1 MVKIPTLLEMLK
13 SGVHFGH
20 QVSRWHPKMGKYI
33 FGKRNGVNVIDL
45 EKTQEKLEEALNFIK
60 DTAQKGGVILFLGT
74 KKQAQEIV
82 KKYAKE
88 CGTPYITE
96 RWLGGTITNFKV
108 ISKVLKKLKT
118 IESQKESGE
127 IKKYTKKEQLVITRE
142 AEKMDNLIGGIKD
155 LEKIPDVLFVVDVKK
170 NITAVKEAKIKNI
183 PIVALCDTNINPEI
197 VDYPIPANDDATKSI
212 EMIVSLIAEA
222 VKEGKKLAGEEAST
236 KKEEKKESAS
246 SEDKEVKSK
255 KLTQKKVKKEKV
267 KKEKNK

>member
-13 SGVHFGH
+13 AGVHFGH
-20 QVSRWHPKMGKYI
+20 QVSRWHPKMAKYI
-33 FGKRNGVNVIDL
+33 FGKRNGINVIDL

-60 DTAQKGGVILFLGT
+60 DAAQKGSVILFLGT

-88 CGTPYITE
+88 CGAPYITE
-96 RWLGGTITNFKV
+96 RWLGGTVTNFKV
-108 ISKVLKKLKT
+108 ISKVLKKLKKV
-118 IESQKESGE
+118 EAQKESGE

-170 NITAVKEAKIKNI
+170 NSTAIKEAKIKKI
-183 PIVALCDTNINPEI
+183 PIVAFCDTNINPEI

-212 EMIVSLIAEA
+212 EMIVSLVAEA
-222 VKEGKKLAGEEAST
+222 VKEGKKLAGKEAPA
-236 KKEEKKESAS
+236 KKEEKKPGHK
-246 SEDKEVKSK
+246 KEK
-255 KLTQKKVKKEKV
+255 KEEVKKEK
-267 KKEKNK
+267 KK